1 MKKINLIVCFVL
13 ISFFAA
19 AQSAELVYKN
29 NVNSTV
35 TIETEIGQG
44 SGFFVGTNL
53 IATNYHVIEGA
64 TEAFCYTNSSAAK
77 YEIEGYVAVD
87 KEVDLVI
94 LKVKGLNKPSIKLA
108 NETPTPGQK
117 VYVLGSPKGLPATI
131 TDGIVSGLRD
141 WDGTKLIQIS
151 APISHGSSGGPV
163 LNENG
168 LLIGVSVGGIDDGQ
182 NLNFAIPKSNLDL
195 LLGFKKSYA
204 TPLSSLAG
212 GSKKSPVPKSSGR
225 TGNLKSVKIGDQVW
239 SAENLNTDRFA
250 NGDLIRDAKSDEEW
264 KSAGEKRQPAWCY
277 YNNDLANGNIYGK
290 LYNYYAVADPRGLC
304 PLDWHVSSNHDWI
317 TLEVYLGGEAVAGG
331 KLKEIGLAHWASP
344 NREANNSSGFTG
356 LPGGV
361 RLYGPMGCSGI
372 GEYGYWWSPENFTFD
387 ELSFNVFFRELYNGL
402 PVIRTDNYYS
412 KLNGFSVR
420 CVKD

>member
-1 MKKINLIVCFVL
+1 MKKINVIVCFVL

-77 YEIEGYVAVD
+77 YEIEGYAAVD

-94 LKVKGLNKPSIKLA
+94 LKVKGLNKPAIKMA
-108 NETPTPGQK
+108 ASTPTPGQK

-163 LNENG
+163 LNANG
-168 LLIGVSVGGIDDGQ
+168 LLVGIAVGAFEDGQ

-212 GSKKSPVPKSSGR
+212 GFEKTTPKKPISTTPTFK
-225 TGNLKSVKIGDQVW
+225 TVKIGDQVW
-239 SAENLNTDRFA
+239 SADNLNTDRFA
-250 NGDLIRDAKSDEEW
+250 NGDLIPEMKSNFEW
-264 KSAGEKRQPAWCY
+264 ESSGKNQQPAWCY
-277 YNNDLANGNIYGK
+277 YNNDPDNGQVYGK
-290 LYNYYAVADPRGLC
+290 LYNWFAVADPRGLC
-304 PLDWHVSSNHDWI
+304 PTGWHVPNDEEWT
-317 TLEVYLGGEAVAGG
+317 TLEDFLGGSDYAGEYMKEAGTSHWFASQN
-331 KLKEIGLAHWASP
+331 IGAS
-344 NREANNSSGFTG
+344 NSSGFSG
-356 LPGGV
+356 LPGGF
-361 RLYGPMGCSGI
+361 RGKDESFDNIGI
-372 GEYGYWWSPENFTFD
+372 NGYWWCSTQSST
-387 ELSFNVFFRELYNGL
+387 LTAYNRNL
-402 PVIRTDNYYS
+402 FYYS
-412 KLNGFSVR
+412 STVYRYYPNKVLGFSVR
-420 CVKD
+420 CLKD

>member
-1 MKKINLIVCFVL
+1 MMKKINLIVCFVL

-94 LKVKGLNKPSIKLA
+94 LKVKGVNKPAIKMSTS
-108 NETPTPGQK
+108 TPIPGQK

-163 LNENG
+163 LNANG
-168 LLIGVSVGGIDDGQ
+168 LLVGISVGALEDGQ

-212 GSKKSPVPKSSGR
+212 SFENKTASKSSGN
-225 TGNLKSVKIGDQVW
+225 TSKLKTVKIGDQVW
-239 SAENLNTDRFA
+239 SAENLNTDRFS
-250 NGDLIRDAKSDEEW
+250 NGDLIPEMKSDFEWESAEENQ
-264 KSAGEKRQPAWCY
+264 QPAWCY
-277 YNNDLANGNIYGK
+277 FGNDPVNGQVYGK
-290 LYNYYAVADPRGLC
+290 LYNWYAVADPRGLC
-304 PLDWHVSSNHDWI
+304 PNGWHTPDDKEWNQLIVW
-317 TLEVYLGGEAVAGG
+317 LGGKEVAGG
-331 KLKEIGLAHWASP
+331 KLKEVGTQHWESP
-344 NREANNSSGFTG
+344 NEGATNSSGFTG
-356 LPGGV
+356 LPSGSRIIV
-361 RLYGPMGCSGI
+361 YGSYIWLSNDCYFWSLDAHHYILTPFHRSMDYGDSYK
-372 GEYGYWWSPENFTFD
+372 GEGKP
-387 ELSFNVFFRELYNGL
+387 
-402 PVIRTDNYYS
+402 
-412 KLNGFSVR
+412 VR
-420 CVKD
+420 CIKD

>member
-13 ISFFAA
+13 ISFFVA

-44 SGFFVGTNL
+44 SGFFVGPNL

-64 TEAFCYTNSSAAK
+64 SEAFCYTNSSASK
-77 YEIEGYVAVD
+77 YEIEGFVAVD
-87 KEVDLVI
+87 KKVDLVI
-94 LKVKGLNKPSIKLA
+94 LKVKGLNKPAIKMA
-108 NETPTPGQK
+108 TSTPTPGQK

-163 LNENG
+163 LNANG
-168 LLIGVSVGGIDDGQ
+168 LLVGIAVGAFEDGQ

-195 LLGFKKSYA
+195 LLGFKKSYP
-204 TPLSSLAG
+204 TPLASLDG
-212 GSKKSPVPKSSGR
+212 GSENKTASKSSGR
-225 TGNLKSVKIGDQVW
+225 TPTFKSVKIGDQVW

-250 NGDLIRDAKSDEEW
+250 NGDLIREMKSVDEW
-264 KSAGEKRQPAWCY
+264 KAAWENQEPAWCY
-277 YNNDLANGNIYGK
+277 YSNDIANGKIYGK
-290 LYNYYAVADPRGLC
+290 LYNYFSVVDPRGLC
-304 PLDWHVSSNHDWI
+304 PLGWHVSSNHDWI
-317 TLEVYLGGEAVAGG
+317 ILEVYLGGQAVTGG
-331 KLKEIGLAHWASP
+331 KLKEIGLAHWSSP

-361 RLYGPMGCSGI
+361 RLFGPMGCCSI
-372 GEYGYWWSPENFTFD
+372 GEYGYWWSPENFNNED
-387 ELSFNVFFRELYNGL
+387 LSFNVFVRELYNGL
-402 PVIRTDNYYS
+402 PVIRTDNYT
-412 KLNGFSVR
+412 KLNGYSVR

>member
-1 MKKINLIVCFVL
+1 MKKINLIVYFVL

-64 TEAFCYTNSSAAK
+64 TEAFCFTNSSAAK

-94 LKVKGLNKPSIKLA
+94 LKVKGVNKPAIKMSTS
-108 NETPTPGQK
+108 TPTPGQK

-163 LNENG
+163 LNANG
-168 LLIGVSVGGIDDGQ
+168 LLVGIAVGAFEDGQ

-204 TPLSSLAG
+204 TPLSSLAVGSENTTASKSG
-212 GSKKSPVPKSSGR
+212 GSTSNV
-225 TGNLKSVKIGDQVW
+225 KSVKIGDQVW
-239 SAENLNTDRFA
+239 ATENLNTLRFA
-250 NGDLIRDAKSDEEW
+250 NGDSILEIKSDFEW
-264 KSAGEKRQPAWCY
+264 ENASKNKQPAWCY
-277 YNNDLANGNIYGK
+277 YNNDPSNGVIYGK
-290 LYNYYAVADPRGLC
+290 LYNWYAVADSRGLC
-304 PLDWHVSSNHDWI
+304 PIGTHVPTDIEWTI
-317 TLEVYLGGEAVAGG
+317 LENILGASIAGG
-331 KLKEIGLAHWASP
+331 QMKEKGLYHWENP
-344 NREANNSSGFTG
+344 NEGATNQSGFTG
-356 LPGGV
+356 LPGGYRSNKGSFKNV
-361 RLYGPMGCSGI
+361 GNF
-372 GEYGYWWSPENFTFD
+372 GYWWSSTQFSDDKAYDHYLYYDSNGTFKFKD
-387 ELSFNVFFRELYNGL
+387 
-402 PVIRTDNYYS
+402 D
-412 KLNGFSVR
+412 KANGFSIR

>member
-1 MKKINLIVCFVL
+1 MMKKINLIVCFVL

-77 YEIEGYVAVD
+77 YEIEGYAAVD

-94 LKVKGLNKPSIKLA
+94 LKVKGLNKPAIKMA
-108 NETPTPGQK
+108 ASTPTPGQK

-163 LNENG
+163 LNANG
-168 LLIGVSVGGIDDGQ
+168 LLVGI
-182 NLNFAIPKSNLDL
+182 
-195 LLGFKKSYA
+195 
-204 TPLSSLAG
+204 
-212 GSKKSPVPKSSGR
+212 
-225 TGNLKSVKIGDQVW
+225 
-239 SAENLNTDRFA
+239 
-250 NGDLIRDAKSDEEW
+250 
-264 KSAGEKRQPAWCY
+264 
-277 YNNDLANGNIYGK
+277 
-290 LYNYYAVADPRGLC
+290 AVGAFED
-304 PLDWHVSSNHDWI
+304 
-317 TLEVYLGGEAVAGG
+317 
-331 KLKEIGLAHWASP
+331 
-344 NREANNSSGFTG
+344 
-356 LPGGV
+356 
-361 RLYGPMGCSGI
+361 
-372 GEYGYWWSPENFTFD
+372 
-387 ELSFNVFFRELYNGL
+387 
-402 PVIRTDNYYS
+402 
-412 KLNGFSVR
+412 
-420 CVKD
+420 

>member
-13 ISFFAA
+13 ISFFVA

-94 LKVKGLNKPSIKLA
+94 LKVKGVNKPAIKMDTS
-108 NETPTPGQK
+108 TPTPGQK

-163 LNENG
+163 LNANG
-168 LLIGVSVGGIDDGQ
+168 LLVGIAVGAFEDGQ

-195 LLGFKKSYA
+195 LIGFKKSYA

-212 GSKKSPVPKSSGR
+212 GSENKTASTSSGK
-225 TGNLKSVKIGDQVW
+225 TSTLKSVKIGDQVW
-239 SAENLNTDRFA
+239 SAENLYTDRFA
-250 NGDLIRDAKSDEEW
+250 NGDLIPEAKSDEEW
-264 KSAGEKRQPAWCY
+264 KSAGDKGQAAWCY
-277 YNNDLANGNIYGK
+277 YENNSSYGNIYGK
-290 LYNYYAVADPRGLC
+290 LYNWYAVADSRALC
-304 PLDWHVSSNHDWI
+304 PTGWHVPTDVEWTILSNG
-317 TLEVYLGGEAVAGG
+317 LGGIKKSGG
-331 KLKEIGLAHWASP
+331 AMKETGLIHWIDP
-344 NREANNSSGFTG
+344 NEESNNSSGFTG
-356 LPGGV
+356 LPGGT
-361 RLYGPMGCSGI
+361 RFDSGSYSGI
-372 GEYGYWWSPENFTFD
+372 CKIGYWWSSTEASKIDAITRYI
-387 ELSFNVFFRELYNGL
+387 SYNGGYL
-402 PVIRTDNYYS
+402 FRHYASGKQLGCSIR
-412 KLNGFSVR
+412 
-420 CVKD
+420 CIKD

>member
-1 MKKINLIVCFVL
+1 MKKIKLIVCFVL

-53 IATNYHVIEGA
+53 IATNSHVIEGA

-94 LKVKGLNKPSIKLA
+94 LKVKGLNKPAIKMA
-108 NETPTPGQK
+108 TSTPTPGQK

-141 WDGTKLIQIS
+141 WDGIKLIQIS

-163 LNENG
+163 LNANG
-168 LLIGVSVGGIDDGQ
+168 LLVGIAVGAFEDGQ

-204 TPLSSLAG
+204 TPLSSLNG
-212 GSKKSPVPKSSGR
+212 DSKKSTDTKSIAS
-225 TGNLKSVKIGDQVW
+225 NYISESVKIGSQIW
-239 SAENLNTDRFA
+239 SAENLNTDRFS
-250 NGDLIRDAKSDEEW
+250 NGDLIPQM
-264 KSAGEKRQPAWCY
+264 KSASEWESAGKNQRPAWCY
-277 YNNDLANGNIYGK
+277 YNNDSKNGQKYGK
-290 LYNYYAVADPRGLC
+290 LYNFYAVADPRGLC
-304 PLDWHVSSNHDWI
+304 PVGWHVPSDGEWT
-317 TLEVYLGGEAVAGG
+317 TLANVLGGSDVAGG
-331 KLKEIGLAHWASP
+331 KMKEIGLAYWAGP
-344 NREANNSSGFTG
+344 NTGADNSSGFTG
-356 LPGGV
+356 LPGGF
-361 RLYGPMGCSGI
+361 RYFGI
-372 GEYGYWWSPENFTFD
+372 YTDAGRYCYWWSDTQYSATIAYARQLNYHN
-387 ELSFNVFFRELYNGL
+387 SNVDRDYHYFKTYGL
-402 PVIRTDNYYS
+402 
-412 KLNGFSVR
+412 SVR
-420 CVKD
+420 CIKD

>member
-13 ISFFAA
+13 ISLFAS
-19 AQSAELVYKN
+19 AQTAKVVYDN

-44 SGFFVGTNL
+44 SGFFVGPNL
-53 IATNYHVIEGA
+53 IATNYHVIEGV

-87 KEVDLVI
+87 KDVDLVI
-94 LKVKGLNKPSIKLA
+94 LKVKGLNKPAIKMA
-108 NETPTPGQK
+108 TSTPTPGQE

-163 LNENG
+163 LNANG
-168 LLIGVSVGGIDDGQ
+168 LLVGIAVGAFEDGQ

-212 GSKKSPVPKSSGR
+212 SFENTTPKKPSGVSP
-225 TGNLKSVKIGDQVW
+225 TLKSVKIGDQVW
-239 SAENLNTDRFA
+239 SAENLNTDRYA
-250 NGDLIRDAKSDEEW
+250 NGDLIPEIKNPESWVA
-264 KSAGEKRQPAWCY
+264 AYNNHLPAWCY
-277 YNNDLANGNIYGK
+277 YNNDPKNGAVYGK
-290 LYNYYAVADPRGLC
+290 LYNQYAILDTRGLC
-304 PLDWHVSSNHDWI
+304 PIGWHVPSLDEWTILSDN
-317 TLEVYLGGEAVAGG
+317 LGGPQVAGA
-331 KLKEIGLAHWASP
+331 KMKEIGLLHWKAP
-344 NREANNSSGFTG
+344 NYAADDQCGFSG
-356 LPGGV
+356 LP
-361 RLYGPMGCSGI
+361 SGMRGSHDFRYI
-372 GEYGYWWSPENFTFD
+372 GEYGYWFSSTSDTMYSLYMYN
-387 ELSFNVFFRELYNGL
+387 LSYGSDSFGISTSLTADG
-402 PVIRTDNYYS
+402 I
-412 KLNGFSVR
+412 SVR
-420 CVKD
+420 CIKD